1 MGANH
6 SAHTTTT
13 SASSQPAV
21 AHQSRTSLS
30 VRSAPTPRSSGLTSR
45 PELSRTGV
53 IRNAVNVQK
62 SSIVLKPSER
72 TLEFKFDASVST
84 SFKIHFNVTEFLDEM
99 KVPILASDLNPVTSD
114 VFPSGLDQVLKVPS
128 IPLTNPH
135 RDNVYSAIIETLP
148 CFPTNLTA
156 EEKDSCASQ
165 LTYLSINEEPLKVS
179 VVKQKLRYG
188 ERGYELHEIF
198 GRERNAGDKSP
209 NSPARDLED
218 LNATDCVICLSNP
231 RDTTIIPCLHLCLCS
246 QCAQVLSLNTRKCPV
261 CRTPA
266 TGLLHIDRDL
276 PPPSPTS
283 PRSPK
288 LLNKQV

>member
-1 MGANH
+1 M
-6 SAHTTTT
+6 AHQPPPT
-13 SASSQPAV
+13 ASSARP
-21 AHQSRTSLS
+21 RTSLS
-30 VRSAPTPRSSGLTSR
+30 VRSVGPSPRSVSR

-53 IRNAVNVQK
+53 IRNAANVHK
-62 SSIVLKPSER
+62 SSIMFKEGKLQ
-72 TLEFKFDASVST
+72 FKFDSSLNT
-84 SFKIHFNVTEFLDEM
+84 SFRIYFNVTEFLDEM
-99 KVPILASDLNPVTSD
+99 KVPILASDLSPALSPS
-114 VFPSGLDQVLKVPS
+114 FPPGLDQICQVDLLPTT
-128 IPLTNPH
+128 IAPH
-135 RDNVYSAIIETLP
+135 HDNVYSAIIETIP
-148 CFPTNLTA
+148 AT
-156 EEKDSCASQ
+156 DDHSASQ
-165 LTYLSINEEPLKVS
+165 LTYLSINEEFRIT

-198 GRERNAGDKSP
+198 GKERCSSDKSP
-209 NSPARDLED
+209 NSPNRDSED
-218 LNATDCVICLSNP
+218 LNGGTDCVICLSNT

-288 LLNKQV
+288 HPSKQV

>member
-1 MGANH
+1 MGAGQ
-6 SAHTTTT
+6 SAQTSAGSDANHTTTR
-13 SASSQPAV
+13 P
-21 AHQSRTSLS
+21 RTSLS
-30 VRSAPTPRSSGLTSR
+30 VRSAPSPRSVAR

-53 IRNAVNVQK
+53 IRNAVNVHK
-62 SSIVLKPSER
+62 SFVRIVDIAGEKR
-72 TLEFKFDASVST
+72 IEFKFDSSVQT
-84 SFKIHFNVTEFLDEM
+84 CFKVHFNVTEFLDEM
-99 KVPILASDLNPVTSD
+99 KVPILASDIQPVIS
-114 VFPSGLDQVLKVPS
+114 PSFSPGLDQAFTCVLPPTS
-128 IPLTNPH
+128 PH
-135 RDNVYSAIIETLP
+135 HDNLFSAIIETLP
-148 CFPTNLTA
+148 ASSSSLK
-156 EEKDSCASQ
+156 EETCASQ
-165 LTYLSINEEPLKVS
+165 LTYLSIAESRVT

-198 GRERNAGDKSP
+198 GKERNSGDASP
-209 NSPARDLED
+209 NSPLARMED
-218 LNATDCVICLSNP
+218 ANGTDCVICLSNP

-288 LLNKQV
+288 LFPKQV